1 MNTSG
6 EAADQVVR
14 MSLEVG
20 EAALKISGTGAK
32 HLAVML
38 YAVLKEKKKTKGRVR
53 LETLVKSGRP
63 LTVFS
68 VKENDLK
75 QKMATEEI
83 QQVQKEKSRRQEI
96 IRKRRM
102 HRNEERSNINEADMK
117 YLQNT
122 MDYKH
127 GGISTAAGAATVD
140 LSYVGLQM
148 SELQQMEAQMDAQMN
163 AELNATADAGT
174 VDTATCD
181 SGSSAAAASFNGSV
195 SSGSVL

>member
-1 MNTSG
+1 MQQKS
-6 EAADQVVR
+6 
-14 MSLEVG
+14 EV
-20 EAALKISGTGAK
+20 KR
-32 HLAVML
+32 
-38 YAVLKEKKKTKGRVR
+38 RVHQ
-53 LETLVKSGRP
+53 
-63 LTVFS
+63 
-68 VKENDLK
+68 KENDLK
-75 QKMATEEI
+75 QKMATEEF

-127 GGISTAAGAATVD
+127 GGNSTAAGAATVD

-148 SELQQMEAQMDAQMN
+148 SELQQMEAQMEAQMN

-181 SGSSAAAASFNGSV
+181 SGSSAATASFNGSV

>member
-1 MNTSG
+1 MKNVDIG
-6 EAADQVVR
+6 
-14 MSLEVG
+14 
-20 EAALKISGTGAK
+20 
-32 HLAVML
+32 
-38 YAVLKEKKKTKGRVR
+38 
-53 LETLVKSGRP
+53 
-63 LTVFS
+63 
-68 VKENDLK
+68 
-75 QKMATEEI
+75 
-83 QQVQKEKSRRQEI
+83 QKEKSRRQEI

-148 SELQQMEAQMDAQMN
+148 SELQQMEAQTEAQMN

>member
-1 MNTSG
+1 
-6 EAADQVVR
+6 
-14 MSLEVG
+14 
-20 EAALKISGTGAK
+20 
-32 HLAVML
+32 
-38 YAVLKEKKKTKGRVR
+38 
-53 LETLVKSGRP
+53 
-63 LTVFS
+63 
-68 VKENDLK
+68 
-75 QKMATEEI
+75 
-83 QQVQKEKSRRQEI
+83 
-96 IRKRRM
+96 M
-102 HRNEERSNINEADMK
+102 HRNEERSNISEADMK

-148 SELQQMEAQMDAQMN
+148 SELQQMEAQTEAQMN

>member
-1 MNTSG
+1 MVKCAQSKVSNLKQEENLQRKYEREKSAK
-6 EAADQVVR
+6 EMQQK
-14 MSLEVG
+14 SEV
-20 EAALKISGTGAK
+20 KR
-32 HLAVML
+32 
-38 YAVLKEKKKTKGRVR
+38 RVHQ
-53 LETLVKSGRP
+53 
-63 LTVFS
+63 
-68 VKENDLK
+68 KENDLK

-83 QQVQKEKSRRQEI
+83 QQVQKDKSRRQEI

-148 SELQQMEAQMDAQMN
+148 SELQQMEAQTEAQMN

>member
-1 MNTSG
+1 MRLAMRRRLSG
-6 EAADQVVR
+6 MV
-14 MSLEVG
+14 LLG
-20 EAALKISGTGAK
+20 
-32 HLAVML
+32 LAVS
-38 YAVLKEKKKTKGRVR
+38 APA
-53 LETLVKSGRP
+53 S
-63 LTVFS
+63 FS
-68 VKENDLK
+68 VWVRCTSREWYC
-75 QKMATEEI
+75 EERKI

-148 SELQQMEAQMDAQMN
+148 SELQQMEAQTEAQMN